1 MLLPSIEQTVQN
13 VCVLSAKIPGCIN
26 DVRHIFAT
34 ALYVSFHFKI
44 FKMADALRASCTA
57 PVFKRPRLE
66 FSPCESDTLIS
77 FESVSSEERFSVDSG
92 LQEDAYG
99 M

>member
-1 MLLPSIEQTVQN
+1 M
-13 VCVLSAKIPGCIN
+13 PGCKN
-26 DVRHIFAT
+26 DVSHISAT
-34 ALYVSFHFKI
+34 ALYVSFYFKI

-77 FESVSSEERFSVDSG
+77 FESISSEERFSVDSG

>member
-1 MLLPSIEQTVQN
+1 
-13 VCVLSAKIPGCIN
+13 
-26 DVRHIFAT
+26 
-34 ALYVSFHFKI
+34 
-44 FKMADALRASCTA
+44 MADALRASCTA

-99 M
+99 MLI

>member
-1 MLLPSIEQTVQN
+1 MYAYKQQN
-13 VCVLSAKIPGCIN
+13 TRICN
-26 DVRHIFAT
+26 DVIRIFAT
-34 ALYVSFHFKI
+34 ASYVAFYIEI
-44 FKMADALRASCTA
+44 FKMADALQASCAA

-77 FESVSSEERFSVDSG
+77 FESLSSEERFSVDSG
-92 LQEDAYG
+92 LQEDVYG

>member
-1 MLLPSIEQTVQN
+1 
-13 VCVLSAKIPGCIN
+13 
-26 DVRHIFAT
+26 
-34 ALYVSFHFKI
+34 
-44 FKMADALRASCTA
+44 MADALRASCTA
-57 PVFKRPRLE
+57 PVFKRRRLE

-99 M
+99 T